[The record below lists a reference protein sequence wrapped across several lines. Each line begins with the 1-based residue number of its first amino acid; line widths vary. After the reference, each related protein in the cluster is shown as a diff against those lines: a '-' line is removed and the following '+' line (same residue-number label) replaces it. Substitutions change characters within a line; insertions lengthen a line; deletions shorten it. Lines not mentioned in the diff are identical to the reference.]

1 MSKNKWFVAFPLL
14 PILLFLVIACGSEAT
29 ATPPPAATAND
40 DDDGIKA
47 KDLIGFYWGVNPV
60 GGLNGLSISDNDGD
74 GELLISVGATFFD
87 CLEPGETGIG
97 RFEGTGTITEEGF
110 VTTGLFTC
118 LNEDGGVRE
127 IPLNSVPFKFSRD
140 DNLIINLDNGV
151 ILHHV
156 SKR

>member
-1 MSKNKWFVAFPLL
+1 MKKLMSLRTYPAFVAASGLL
-14 PILLFLVIACGSEAT
+14 IALGMLLGTGCTT
-29 ATPPPAATAND
+29 AAA

-47 KDLIGFYWGVNPV
+47 KDLIGFYWGVNPA

-156 SKR
+156 GKRR

>member
-1 MSKNKWFVAFPLL
+1 MNKNQWFVAFPLL
-14 PILLFLVIACGSEAT
+14 PILLFLAIACGSEAT
-29 ATPPPAATAND
+29 
-40 DDDGIKA
+40 DDGIKA

-97 RFEGTGTITEEGF
+97 RFEGTGTITEEGY

-118 LNEDGGVRE
+118 LKGDGGVRE

-151 ILHHV
+151 ILHRV
-156 SKR
+156 STPSEER